1 MRAHV
6 RASAAMSI
14 ELAQDAAVP
23 GVAGFRFAGIAA
35 GIKKNG
41 NPDLGLVVADGLVP
55 AAVVLTR
62 NLVRAAPVEIT
73 RERLAKSRGRIGA
86 ILVNSGNANA
96 CTGAE
101 GHAQA
106 IAAGAAVADALAIDA
121 GAIALAS
128 TGVIG
133 AILPGDKIVSAA
145 PALVRALDA
154 NGSADFARAI
164 MTTDQWRK
172 VAALSFPVGKKTVTV
187 LGIAK
192 GAGMIHPDMA
202 TTLGFVFTDAVATPA
217 ELKKILKSATD
228 ATFNTISVDGDT
240 STNDT
245 ILLAASGASGA
256 KDAKK
261 LEHAITDV
269 LGALATSIVRDGEG
283 ARHVVRIEV
292 SGLATDADARR
303 VAETIA
309 TSPLVKTAIHGRD
322 ANWGRILAAAGRSGA
337 RFDPRRARITIG
349 GERIVEGGMPVGKE
363 AEVRAAATMAS
374 PAYTIEITLGRGRG
388 KAHYLTCDLGPDY
401 VAVNA
406 NYRS

>member
-1 MRAHV
+1 
-6 RASAAMSI
+6 MSI
-14 ELAQDAAVP
+14 ELAPDAPVP
-23 GVAGFRFAGIAA
+23 RVAGFRFAAVAA

-41 NPDLGLVVADGLVP
+41 NPDLGLIVADAP
-55 AAVVLTR
+55 AAAAAVLTR

-73 RERLAKSRGRIGA
+73 RERLARARGRVSA

-96 CTGAE
+96 CTGAAGRAE
-101 GHAQA
+101 A
-106 IAAGAAVADALAIDA
+106 IRACAAVADALGIDA
-121 GAIALAS
+121 RAMLPAS

-133 AILPGDKIVSAA
+133 AILPGDKIVAAA
-145 PALVRALDA
+145 PGLVAALRDDGA
-154 NGSADFARAI
+154 ADFARAI

-172 VAALSFPVGKKTVTV
+172 VAVATFTARGKTATV

-202 TTLGFVFTDAVATPA
+202 TTLGFVVTDAAASAA
-217 ELKKILKSATD
+217 ELRRALVRATD
-228 ATFNTISVDGDT
+228 ATFNAISVDGDT

-245 ILLAASGASGA
+245 IVLAASGASGVR
-256 KDAKK
+256 DPGK
-261 LEHAITDV
+261 LERALTDV
-269 LGALATSIVRDGEG
+269 LGALGESIVRDGEG

-292 SGLATDADARR
+292 SGLATAADARR
-303 VAETIA
+303 AARSIA

-337 RFDPRRARITIG
+337 RFDPSKARIEIG
-349 GERIVEGGMPVGKE
+349 GVRIVDRGMPVGKE
-363 AEVRAAATMAS
+363 AEARAAAVMAG
-374 PAYTIEITLGRGRG
+374 PRYTLRASLGRGRG
-388 KAHYLTCDLGPDY
+388 AAHYLTCDLGPDY